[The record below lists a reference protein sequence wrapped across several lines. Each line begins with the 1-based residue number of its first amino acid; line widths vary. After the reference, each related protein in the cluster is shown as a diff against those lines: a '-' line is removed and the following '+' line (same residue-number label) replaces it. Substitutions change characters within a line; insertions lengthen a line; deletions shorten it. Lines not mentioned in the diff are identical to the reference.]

1 MNFFCEEKEY
11 DAWVT
16 EMQLNKSDIFC
27 LNAEEAIRVSK
38 MIFSVTD
45 I

>member
-1 MNFFCEEKEY
+1 MNFFCREKEY
-11 DAWVT
+11 NLWVDN
-16 EMQLNKSDIFC
+16 MGLNRDEIFC

-38 MIFSVTD
+38 MLFSVTD

>member
-1 MNFFCEEKEY
+1 MNFFCTEKEY
-11 DAWVT
+11 NTWV
-16 EMQLNKSDIFC
+16 EKMELDKSGIFC
-27 LNAEEAIRVSK
+27 LNAEEAIKVSK